1 LGFCSAIITAT
12 VIHEFNQ
19 AFYAIG
25 QTKLPLIAGI
35 LGLVINP
42 VACQIMVSLGV
53 GPLSL
58 SLAYSFTNICQMI
71 MLAVAYCRRKELAPH
86 GIVKFL
92 LKAALSV
99 AVMAVLIYVMDRFLP
114 AQGGKLAQL
123 SIIAIKGIV
132 AVAIY
137 FAMAV
142 ILRMEEATYWIDRFK
157 RILKRGSSKKTAV

>member
-1 LGFCSAIITAT
+1 
-12 VIHEFNQ
+12 
-19 AFYAIG
+19 
-25 QTKLPLIAGI
+25 
-35 LGLVINP
+35 
-42 VACQIMVSLGV
+42 
-53 GPLSL
+53 
-58 SLAYSFTNICQMI
+58 MI